1 MLDAKI
7 KLKKDSMQ
15 NASHKLAIKLEDLK
29 KLKDSE
35 ILSHTQ
41 PLSLLR
47 NVCSI
52 FHFFGDLMALR
63 AREVFKEAVSYFVKR
78 ETCYERKDDCQ
89 IPLTY
94 TKR

>member
-1 MLDAKI
+1 
-7 KLKKDSMQ
+7 MQ
-15 NASHKLAIKLEDLK
+15 NASHKLAIELEDLK

-35 ILSHTQ
+35 LLSHTQ

-47 NVCSI
+47 NDCSI
-52 FHFFGDLMALR
+52 FHFFGDLMALK
-63 AREVFKEAVSYFVKR
+63 AREVFKEAVSYFLKR

-89 IPLTY
+89 ILLTY